1 MCSWFLEL
9 LNGTSIRRKIQTA
22 TIWERVKKLLNSRR
36 NLLPTTIIWIP
47 IGRKRKIS
55 WTWQQCHQ
63 LKSQSIIIDFTF
75 ILLKIILY
83 FNHISYTHIDP
94 NSHNSNST
102 LQFTVVHSKPRKILQ
117 LFLHF
122 HRFRSPKVHLHLVFW
137 KFSHPLARKRGLE
150 YSFFSVQW
158 KFLHEKVR
166 LLPGWVWCPGFSCQW
181 WFPAC
186 FRTSK
191 LILWW
196 RGAWFWCWR
205 C

>member
-75 ILLKIILY
+75 ILLKI
-83 FNHISYTHIDP
+83 YTIFQ
-94 NSHNSNST
+94 SHLIHSHRSKLPQFKQYTSVYSCALKAPKNTST
-102 LQFTVVHSKPRKILQ
+102 FPSLSPFSITQSSSSFSFLKIFPSTGSKKRIGIQFFFCSMKILAWKGSTPSRLSLMSWFFLPMVISC
-117 LFLHF
+117 LF
-122 HRFRSPKVHLHLVFW
+122 
-137 KFSHPLARKRGLE
+137 
-150 YSFFSVQW
+150 
-158 KFLHEKVR
+158 
-166 LLPGWVWCPGFSCQW
+166 
-181 WFPAC
+181 
-186 FRTSK
+186 
-191 LILWW
+191 
-196 RGAWFWCWR
+196 
-205 C
+205 